1 MLMTLEPD
9 TMWHPLDGIVQVE
22 APTKWSREIVAGRLV
37 ESCKV
42 IASSYSPIRS
52 PSNGWPA
59 ILREWTD
66 FVGRGEDGD
75 NMRQDVWD
83 SWSRI
88 RPLYDSETLS
98 RAEEAAHWPLHYLHG
113 QEGMCRVVMAWA
125 TAKAAGRKIEATFR
139 QRGWA
144 ASTTRKRRSEA
155 LDKIAT
161 GLNARNVKI
170 REAKVGV
177 D

>member
-1 MLMTLEPD
+1 
-9 TMWHPLDGIVQVE
+9 
-22 APTKWSREIVAGRLV
+22 
-37 ESCKV
+37 
-42 IASSYSPIRS
+42 
-52 PSNGWPA
+52 
-59 ILREWTD
+59 
-66 FVGRGEDGD
+66 
-75 NMRQDVWD
+75 
-83 SWSRI
+83 
-88 RPLYDSETLS
+88 
-98 RAEEAAHWPLHYLHG
+98 
-113 QEGMCRVVMAWA
+113 MAWA